1 MIKAKNIIFDLHG
14 VIFEQNNFL
23 LVDEKPFVK
32 INQNIEIL
40 LELNSYNKHRFFA
53 CSNGPDTVVDFLK
66 IEYKEIMDIFED
78 IITPSIAQAKKPD
91 LRIFYYLLEK
101 NDLKVEDT
109 IFIDDQ
115 ESNVIAAKNLLI
127 HSFLSNDIILLK
139 ENLIKVGA
147 LL

>member
-14 VIFEQNNFL
+14 VLFEQNNFL
-23 LVDEKPFVK
+23 LSYKEPFVK
-32 INQNIEIL
+32 INHNIELL
-40 LELNSYNKHRFFA
+40 LELYSYEKHKFFV
-53 CSNGPDTVVDFLK
+53 CSNWPDTIIDFLK

-78 IITPSIAQAKKPD
+78 IITPSVAQAKKPD
-91 LRIFYYLLEK
+91 LKIFYYLLEK

-115 ESNVIAAKNLLI
+115 ESNVSAAKKLLI

-139 ENLIKVGA
+139 EHLIKVGA